1 MEIDIIDLTDPAYQD
16 LTEVQ
21 LSMVRAA
28 QTKKNAIV
36 AECEAEK
43 RKIFYFM
50 LANNT
55 ALSNIRTFE
64 EERLE
69 ASADAEIAGVRE
81 DLIQQLHFES
91 IASVGNDAGP
101 YRYPENPNYE
111 LSASQRFLVVRN
123 YYMNVTSDA
132 ATRLQMYTMDTLAR
146 AYLGEYYQTLYE
158 LLAQY
163 VK

>member
-1 MEIDIIDLTDPAYQD
+1 MEIDIIDLNDPAYSD
-16 LTEVQ
+16 LSEVQ

-28 QTKKNAIV
+28 QTKKNTIV
-36 AECEAEK
+36 SETNAEK
-43 RKIFYFM
+43 KKMFYFM
-50 LANNT
+50 LSNNT
-55 ALSNIRTFE
+55 ARSNIRLCE
-64 EERLE
+64 EERL
-69 ASADAEIAGVRE
+69 DALSEEKIAAVRE

-91 IASVGNDAGP
+91 IATEGNDAGP
-101 YRYPENPNYE
+101 YRYPENPNYA

-132 ATRLQMYTMDTLAR
+132 ATRLQMYAMDTLAR

-158 LLAQY
+158 LLAEY